1 MPTRS
6 RLGTNFAS
14 GNMPITLIGGPIVWF
29 SNGMSTTWSWNASD
43 GQWLNHMAS
52 PQNQWVSRCMDLS
65 GGGQT
70 TGSTVILGVLRHSPT
85 PAGPWD
91 IYYADM
97 SITSADGTVT
107 QIAGSNPTI
116 DPTPYFIGDSAHE
129 NASAQGQLIP
139 AATLGAT
146 AATHFF
152 MNDDLG
158 TAQMEFSSGGW
169 PLWQGQFTPFGQ
181 ELLYQKT
188 LNNYKFTGKE
198 RDVESDLDYFGAR
211 YYASSMGRYMSPDWS
226 AKAEPV
232 PYSKLDNPQSLNLY
246 GYVLNNPLSSF
257 DTDGHEVVTLQLRS
271 YIPRQMW
278 GHIGATI
285 VVLQRRNK

>member
-1 MPTRS
+1 
-6 RLGTNFAS
+6 
-14 GNMPITLIGGPIVWF
+14 
-29 SNGMSTTWSWNASD
+29 
-43 GQWLNHMAS
+43 MAS

-65 GGGQT
+65 AGGQT
-70 TGSTVILGVLRHSPT
+70 TGSTVIPGVLRHFPT

-107 QIAGSNPTI
+107 QIVGSNPTI
-116 DPTPYFIGDSAHE
+116 DPTPYFDGDYAHE
-129 NASAQGQLIP
+129 NASALGQLIP
-139 AATLGAT
+139 VATLGAT